1 MWPGLDQLVPRFL
14 RVHDDSRGTS
24 ENKALQPGQKSPFV
38 PNERV
43 RGRVHLVS
51 HGPWIAHVEPERHAG
66 ARRSEPRSDVCRV
79 RWSTADNT
87 IKLFLSQEPART
99 QRRSQHPSTP
109 RIGQTYCARSQAPK
123 QAYHRRESSSVGRNR
138 TFDAFAF
145 GPPRRA
151 STCRLRIRPGPIPIF
166 QRLAASTKVPM
177 HAGHWALLSRRSSD
191 DVHFPSESGQVLG

>member
-1 MWPGLDQLVPRFL
+1 MWPGLEQLVPGFL
-14 RVHDDSRGTS
+14 RVHKDSRRAS
-24 ENKALQPGQKSPFV
+24 ENKFLQPGNKSPFV

-43 RGRVHLVS
+43 RGRMHLVS
-51 HGPWIAHVEPERHAG
+51 HRPWIAHVDPERHAG
-66 ARRSEPRSDVCRV
+66 ARRGEPRSDVCRV

-87 IKLFLSQEPART
+87 IKLVLSEEPART

-109 RIGQTYCARSQAPK
+109 AIGQTYSARCQTPK
-123 QAYHRRESSSVGRNR
+123 PPYHHRESSSVGRNR
-138 TFDAFAF
+138 TFDSFAF

-151 STCRLRIRPGPIPIF
+151 GACRPRVRPGPIPIF

-191 DVHFPSESGQVLG
+191 DVHLPSESGQVL